1 MKHLLISL
9 DQHQLLMVANE
20 KQTSMNSAPIA
31 IGKVHFSMIHWI
43 NWTRSTYQHRTF
55 SWLFVYTQLWMGK
68 KSFCSP
74 LIERALPRTRRNLH
88 TKWMSTGKK
97 GLFMALIAITDMIFL
112 LWVGGRWISFIY
124 ASTEAGSI
132 VAYSTPTT
140 IEKIF
145 ISA

>member
-9 DQHQLLMVANE
+9 DQHQLLMVASE

-97 GLFMALIAITDMIFL
+97 
-112 LWVGGRWISFIY
+112 RFIY
-124 ASTEAGSI
+124 GINRDNRHDISI
-132 VAYSTPTT
+132 MSWRPVNFFHIREHWSRFYRGLLNAYNDR
-140 IEKIF
+140 KDLH
-145 ISA
+145 

>member
-9 DQHQLLMVANE
+9 DNHQQMVASE

-68 KSFCSP
+68 KKLLFAP
-74 LIERALPRTRRNLH
+74 HREGFAAH
-88 TKWMSTGKK
+88 QKK
-97 GLFMALIAITDMIFL
+97 LAHK
-112 LWVGGRWISFIY
+112 VNEHREKRFIY
-124 ASTEAGSI
+124 GINRDNRHDISI
-132 VAYSTPTT
+132 MSWRPMNFFHIREHWSRFYRGLLNAYNDR
-140 IEKIF
+140 KDLH
-145 ISA
+145 